1 LEHESAF
8 VNQKLQITQILT
20 YSFTA
25 IFVLHLQ
32 YDTTL
37 KNKSKFAFNCV
48 NIGDD
53 VTKSFVIIQ
62 DIAVGLLP
70 EPSATRMR
78 SPVEAQLVAM

>member
-1 LEHESAF
+1 M
-8 VNQKLQITQILT
+8 
-20 YSFTA
+20 
-25 IFVLHLQ
+25 
-32 YDTTL
+32 
-37 KNKSKFAFNCV
+37 